1 MRGVRKS
8 IGIVANCLLRN
19 IIRIM
24 NIVTKKQKVTLMLDV
39 EVYKGL
45 VAKLGGR
52 GMGAYL
58 SQLARPHVVE
68 DEIEAGYKAMAADK
82 AYEAEAKEWIEGVIG
97 DSDDEN
103 IWKF

>member
-1 MRGVRKS
+1 MFAK
-8 IGIVANCLLRN
+8 CLIRN

-24 NIVTKKQKVTLMLDV
+24 KTIAKKQKVTLMLDV

-52 GMGAYL
+52 GIGAYL

-82 AYEAEAKEWIEGVIG
+82 AYEAEAKEWIEGVIT

-103 IWKF
+103 VWKF

>member
-1 MRGVRKS
+1 
-8 IGIVANCLLRN
+8 
-19 IIRIM
+19 M
-24 NIVTKKQKVTLMLDV
+24 NTVTKKQKVTLMLDV

-58 SQLARPHVVE
+58 SKLARPYVVASDE
-68 DEIEAGYKAMAADK
+68 DIEAGYKAMAADVEYNK
-82 AYEAEAKEWIEGVIG
+82 MANEWIEGIREPIVT
-97 DSDDEN
+97 DNKEE

>member
-1 MRGVRKS
+1 
-8 IGIVANCLLRN
+8 
-19 IIRIM
+19 M
-24 NIVTKKQKVTLMLDV
+24 NTTTKKQKVTLMLDV

-52 GMGAYL
+52 GIGAYL

-82 AYEAEAKEWIEGVIG
+82 AYEAEAKEWIEGVIT

-103 IWKF
+103 VWKF